1 MNSTTALVLLHCYL
15 LAAVVTS
22 APSSPPSFRE
32 AVEGAKTLVEKILE
46 ELPPAYSAAI
56 SAQGFS
62 LDSPIQNLNLHL
74 MSMSLQIPGPPVLK
88 PFSDSFTLET
98 CVSRM
103 LAGVQLHQNLLAV
116 LSGRLAGL
124 EELKA
129 DVRDLLA
136 HIMKLKEAALME
148 GGALEQNRGSDLDA
162 RLTDSYTVQ
171 VAAHTVLTQ
180 LRSFCHDL
188 TRSFRALATYRL

>member
-1 MNSTTALVLLHCYL
+1 MSGQGVALGQ
-15 LAAVVTS
+15 
-22 APSSPPSFRE
+22 
-32 AVEGAKTLVEKILE
+32 GANRSVF
-46 ELPPAYSAAI
+46 LP
-56 SAQGFS
+56 
-62 LDSPIQNLNLHL
+62 
-74 MSMSLQIPGPPVLK
+74 LQ
-88 PFSDSFTLET
+88 DT

-136 HIMKLKEAALME
+136 HIMKVPPTAAGSSSCIRMELQLSLFQLKEAALME
-148 GGALEQNRGSDLDA
+148 GSALEQNRGSDLDA